1 MNVAAT
7 GVVDRISVAPP
18 VALVVGLLLLVGVAI
33 VVVVIAMGFSCRTQ
47 ADSGDPPRE
56 AWRCQD
62 VEQASW
68 LIDGLKKT

>member
-1 MNVAAT
+1 VAAT

-47 ADSGDPPRE
+47 ADSGDPHEKHGGAETLNKRH
-56 AWRCQD
+56 
-62 VEQASW
+62 
-68 LIDGLKKT
+68 G